1 MIHAFFLTSPGKL
14 VWTRQRA
21 LIGDPRAWGGLTCL
35 DECSQGRVPNFGY
48 YRNNNRYIYIQFSM
62 WIEYLLL
69 GYSTKSHPQPREF
82 QE

>member
-1 MIHAFFLTSPGKL
+1 
-14 VWTRQRA
+14 
-21 LIGDPRAWGGLTCL
+21 
-35 DECSQGRVPNFGY
+35 VPNFGY